1 MTCVSDMQ
9 AVDLQLLLLLPL
21 LMERSLP
28 RNRLLSLFQK
38 LNCVPAR
45 DPESWISIFSQC
57 GFFGFYEL
65 KFSTLKV
72 RGCGTKDIN
81 LKINRTRN

>member
-1 MTCVSDMQ
+1 MTCVSNTQ

-38 LNCVPAR
+38 LNNIPAR
-45 DPESWISIFSQC
+45 DAVRWISVF
-57 GFFGFYEL
+57 L
-65 KFSTLKV
+65 LV
-72 RGCGTKDIN
+72 
-81 LKINRTRN
+81 